1 MALKEPK
8 SVQMGWYLAEL
19 VLMGIGS
26 VHIHCQFCNQL
37 PEGTELPSILI
48 FRDHES
54 WKRKVKI
61 VKIALKTFFGGLW
74 MTMTRPFCF
83 VTLWSASKVLADF
96 AHKNIWQLWTFFK
109 CQKLFLN
116 LHSRSTFGFFV
127 TLYCKNGP
135 LLWQNAKKAFLSFW
149 CFKNGCFL
157 FGQVALQAIFVYVMK
172 LLLVWAGGW
181 QKWSSN
187 SL

>member
-1 MALKEPK
+1 MSLKEPK

-54 WKRKVKI
+54 WKRRVKI

-116 LHSRSTFGFFV
+116 LHNRSTFGFLW
-127 TLYCKNGP
+127 LYTVKMVLCCDKM
-135 LLWQNAKKAFLSFW
+135 LKKLS
-149 CFKNGCFL
+149 CL
-157 FGQVALQAIFVYVMK
+157 FDVLKMAVSYLAE
-172 LLLVWAGGW
+172 LPSRL
-181 QKWSSN
+181 
-187 SL
+187 SLYM